1 MGLFSLE
8 RSRFWEY
15 LIEVYKYL
23 KGGARKTSFFL
34 VVHSSRTRD
43 NGYVL
48 EHRSLSLNIRK
59 KKKIIMWGWPSAGT
73 DCPERLRS
81 VLLGDL
87 WKLPGHGPHQPT
99 LGVLAW
105 VTGVNYMT
113 SRVSV
118 QAQPSFDSKNLFL
131 TSWKGRVKIKSETH
145 EEDVAIRSHA
155 GIFKICNNYFI
166 FSCVQNVRVKNF
178 HGKVPEAWEWWH
190 TE

>member
-59 KKKIIMWGWPSAGT
+59 KK
-73 DCPERLRS
+73 
-81 VLLGDL
+81 
-87 WKLPGHGPHQPT
+87 
-99 LGVLAW
+99 
-105 VTGVNYMT
+105 
-113 SRVSV
+113 
-118 QAQPSFDSKNLFL
+118 
-131 TSWKGRVKIKSETH
+131 
-145 EEDVAIRSHA
+145 
-155 GIFKICNNYFI
+155 NNN
-166 FSCVQNVRVKNF
+166 NVRVTKCW
-178 HGKVPEAWEWWH
+178 HRLPRETAECPPRRSLKAAWAWSSSTHFRCPCLGNRSELH
-190 TE
+190 DLQSFCPSSTIL